1 MADQGRTKEKKCEAT
16 RKEEIK
22 QKNVQ
27 IYSRKDKESF
37 LFLYLISGVQ

>member
-22 QKNVQ
+22 QKKCINIQ
-27 IYSRKDKESF
+27 
-37 LFLYLISGVQ
+37 